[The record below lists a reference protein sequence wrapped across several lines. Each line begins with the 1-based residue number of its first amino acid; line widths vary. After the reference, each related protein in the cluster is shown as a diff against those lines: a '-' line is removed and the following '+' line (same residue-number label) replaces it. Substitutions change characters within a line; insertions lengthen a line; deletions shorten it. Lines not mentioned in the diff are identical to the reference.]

1 MKQPVLGVAPYY
13 IVAEIRIKNLT
24 GAIQRQFE
32 QKPDLKLIKKWAQ
45 EIVIQCEV
53 IEKLND

>member
-1 MKQPVLGVAPYY
+1 MKPALGIAPYY

-32 QKPDLKLIKKWAQ
+32 QKPDIKLIKKWAK
-45 EIVIQCEV
+45 EIEMQCEV